1 MVPPGWHFTKTLKEV
16 YHDHAGI
23 SWEGNMNCGD
33 GVTNGFDHLG
43 SEFLSFILMVQ

>member
-1 MVPPGWHFTKTLKEV
+1 MVPPEWHFTKTLKEV

-23 SWEGNMNCGD
+23 SWEGNMNRGD